1 MSVDRRE
8 LDEATPHAQLYLD
21 RLRSAHLALSGV
33 TVLAFGGLVGALP
46 LVALALPSLEEHTI
60 LGVPLAVLLM
70 LAPYPVFVLIAWI
83 YVRRA
88 DGLDET
94 FVALVAEDDP
104 DEPLRFG
111 GIGGANGAPWRPTG
125 TLGAGGPGVGGPG
138 AVGRDAGG
146 RPETDGPPGPG
157 AA

>member
-46 LVALALPSLEEHTI
+46 LVALALPSLEEHTV

-104 DEPLRFG
+104 DEPVR
-111 GIGGANGAPWRPTG
+111 
-125 TLGAGGPGVGGPG
+125 LGGVGGADGGP
-138 AVGRDAGG
+138 RRPAGG
-146 RPETDGPPGPG
+146 SGTDGLSGADEPQGPG

>member
-33 TVLAFGGLVGALP
+33 TVLAFGGLVGSLP

-94 FVALVAEDDP
+94 FAALVAEDDP
-104 DEPLRFG
+104 DEPAPLAGPVGRG
-111 GIGGANGAPWRPTG
+111 GVPRRTVDPAADEPQ
-125 TLGAGGPGVGGPG
+125 GPG
-138 AVGRDAGG
+138 AG
-146 RPETDGPPGPG
+146 
-157 AA
+157 

>member
-1 MSVDRRE
+1 VSVDRRE

-46 LVALALPSLEEHTI
+46 LVALALPSLEEHTV

-104 DEPLRFG
+104 DEPVRL
-111 GIGGANGAPWRPTG
+111 GGADGASRRP
-125 TLGAGGPGVGGPG
+125 VGGSGTGGLSG
-138 AVGRDAGG
+138 AD
-146 RPETDGPPGPG
+146 RPQGPG

>member
-21 RLRSAHLALSGV
+21 RLRGAHLALSGV

-88 DGLDET
+88 DDLDDT
-94 FVALVAEDDP
+94 FAALVAEDDP
-104 DEPLRFG
+104 DEPVRLVGFG
-111 GIGGANGAPWRPTG
+111 GPEEPVRPH
-125 TLGAGGPGVGGPG
+125 GPREPERRSVDHPG
-138 AVGRDAGG
+138 
-146 RPETDGPPGPG
+146 TDGPQRPGP
-157 AA
+157 A

>member
-1 MSVDRRE
+1 VSVDRRE

-46 LVALALPSLEEHTI
+46 LVALALPSLEDRSV
-60 LGVPLAVLLM
+60 LGVPLAVLLL

-88 DGLDET
+88 DGLDEA
-94 FVALVAEDDP
+94 FVALVVEDD
-104 DEPLRFG
+104 G
-111 GIGGANGAPWRPTG
+111 Y
-125 TLGAGGPGVGGPG
+125 GPGPDRPRAPDGPG
-138 AVGRDAGG
+138 AGTDPGG
-146 RPETDGPPGPG
+146 SGGSDGPDG
-157 AA
+157 AGTA

>member
-88 DGLDET
+88 DDLDET
-94 FVALVAEDDP
+94 FAALVAEDDP
-104 DEPLRFG
+104 DEPTRRGSL
-111 GIGGANGAPWRPTG
+111 
-125 TLGAGGPGVGGPG
+125 GGPDEPVRLIGSGGPDEP
-138 AVGRDAGG
+138 VR
-146 RPETDGPPGPG
+146 RPVAHPRADGPDRPG